1 MKHLAQIITLISA
14 TALIIV
20 VLMQN
25 QGSSLGSGFGGETNF
40 YRSRRGLEKMLFYAT
55 IVLAVIFV
63 GSIIAALIIK

>member
-14 TALIIV
+14 VALIIV
-20 VLMQN
+20 ILLQN

-63 GSIIAALIIK
+63 GSILAALIIT